1 MNKQS
6 IILYNLNDLFE
17 VLLEVKEIL
26 NSNICKIDSKNEL
39 LQVDND

>member
-6 IILYNLNDLFE
+6 IILYNLNALFE

-26 NSNICKIDSKNEL
+26 NSNICKID
-39 LQVDND
+39 